1 MPDAV
6 EAVERLFAA
15 INSGRLDDA
24 LEMMSP
30 EVSWAR
36 PPDVPV
42 TGTIHGREKV
52 AKMWRAFGDP
62 LTWFEMEPT
71 RIREAPDGVL
81 AHVTFKGSVD
91 GADGE
96 RSTFEFAGAQT
107 FRVGADGMIAEVREF
122 KTIPE
127 AEEDVA
133 V

>member
-1 MPDAV
+1 MPDAL

-15 INSGRLDDA
+15 INSGRLEDA

-30 EVSWAR
+30 EVSWGR

-62 LTWFEMEPT
+62 LTGFEIEPA
-71 RIREAPDGVL
+71 RLREAGEGVL
-81 AHVTFKGSVD
+81 AHVTFRGSVD

-96 RSTFEFAGAQT
+96 RSSFEFAGAQT
-107 FRVGADGMIAEVREF
+107 FRLGADGLIAEVREF

-127 AEEDVA
+127 AEADLA
-133 V
+133 